1 MRRRYQ
7 GVTAYVGLP
16 GSGKTYSLAK
26 VGLDAMRQGRQVWA
40 NTDHTM
46 TEPWLHGALPFA
58 SFDEF
63 AQIPNDAVI
72 VWDELP
78 LFVNARKWQDFPDGL
93 LYRLTQIRKD
103 GLELHFSTIDWR
115 MVDINVRR
123 ITFWVWECEHAL
135 GPFHR
140 RVLWPPEERRK
151 KDDRPRRREL
161 FKIRAEVGAAYDTLG
176 KVSAP
181 LALPTGGLS
190 TSFDGTSSLRRPA
203 DETAAVEEA
212 TPPGSPRS
220 GVATPPAGP
229 GRSSWRH
236 RAVVEA
242 QT

>member
-1 MRRRYQ
+1 MRRHYN
-7 GVTAYVGLP
+7 GVTAFVGLP

-26 VGLDAMRQGRQVWA
+26 VGLDAMARGRTVWA
-40 NTDHTM
+40 NVDHTM
-46 TEPWLHGALPFA
+46 EQPWLAGARPFA

-103 GLELHFSTIDWR
+103 GLELYFSTIDWR
-115 MVDINVRR
+115 MVDVNVRR
-123 ITFWVWECEHAL
+123 ITFWTWECEHVIGRL
-135 GPFHR
+135 HR

-161 FKIRAEVGAAYDTLG
+161 MLIRSSIGDAYDTLG

-181 LALPTGGLS
+181 LMLPT
-190 TSFDGTSSLRRPA
+190 TSVRPA
-203 DETAAVEEA
+203 AESAGVLEDGGDPAERGAV
-212 TPPGSPRS
+212 
-220 GVATPPAGP
+220 
-229 GRSSWRH
+229 SSWSTAGRRQPR
-236 RAVVEA
+236 RARS
-242 QT
+242 